1 VGLSIVRLQVVG
13 RRGVYTMLCI
23 TWIYMPVTFRPSP
36 VRRVYPFT
44 WQLRMI
50 WSVPSPAFNTRT
62 WISKDQYGSDRRETK
77 LGDIRSVY

>member
-1 VGLSIVRLQVVG
+1 MGLSIVKLQVVG

-50 WSVPSPAFNTRT
+50 WSVP
-62 WISKDQYGSDRRETK
+62 
-77 LGDIRSVY
+77 